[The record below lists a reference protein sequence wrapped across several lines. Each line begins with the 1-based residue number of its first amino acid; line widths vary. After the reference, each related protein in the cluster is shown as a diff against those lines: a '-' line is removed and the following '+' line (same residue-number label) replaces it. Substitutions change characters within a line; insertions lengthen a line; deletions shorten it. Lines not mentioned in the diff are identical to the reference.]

1 MSEWIDAFAFADL
14 EPSAAVRVDLT
25 DTEGAVHRVAVVRID
40 DKLYAI
46 GDKCSHADVSL
57 AEGTVYDDECQL
69 ECFKHGSLFSLITG
83 EALTF
88 PATRPVP
95 VFAIR
100 HEGDRVLVE
109 VPGVI
114 QVAPPH
120 DPSTNAWSSA
130 SSETAAQAKQGPAA

>member
-1 MSEWIDAFAFADL
+1 MRISNPPP
-14 EPSAAVRVDLT
+14 PSGLICAT
-25 DTEGAVHRVAVVRID
+25 PKGPRIALPSSGSTTR
-40 DKLYAI
+40 LYAI
-46 GDKCSHADVSL
+46 GDRCSHADVSL

-69 ECFKHGSLFSLITG
+69 ECIKHGSLFSLING

-95 VFAIR
+95 VYEIR
-100 HEGDRVLVE
+100 QDGERILVR
-109 VPGVI
+109 VPGEI
-114 QVAPPH
+114 HAGKPH